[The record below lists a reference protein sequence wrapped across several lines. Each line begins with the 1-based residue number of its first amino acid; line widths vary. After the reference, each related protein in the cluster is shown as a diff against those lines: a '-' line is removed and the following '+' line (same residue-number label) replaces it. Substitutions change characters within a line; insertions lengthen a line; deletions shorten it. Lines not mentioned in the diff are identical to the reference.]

1 MCSWLQSG
9 NYGFDLNPGPE
20 QCSRQRAKKVVSD
33 SPGLVDFAIGQENSV
48 FNSPDGQVMF
58 LWNQFCSS
66 KSFWVGLVEMTSALV
81 NASFSLPEWQAVK
94 MIFFPP
100 CQGLLRN
107 VKRRYSL
114 GLQTT
119 RTFACL
125 GWQRWNED
133 TKMVSSVSTFTLNK
147 LAVQLSIFIFL
158 LKIRGPPHTTG
169 LLNNKGKL
177 DLPVGQEFRGRQAD
191 QLPSNENKKP
201 TTYSVAQHTRN
212 YVVSEPF

>member
-9 NYGFDLNPGPE
+9 NYGFNLNPGPE

-133 TKMVSSVSTFTLNK
+133 AKMVSSVSTFTLNK

-158 LKIRGPPHTTG
+158 WKLEILRIPRVYYTTRVNWIYRWARNSG
-169 LLNNKGKL
+169 VAKRTNYLVMKTKN
-177 DLPVGQEFRGRQAD
+177 Q
-191 QLPSNENKKP
+191 QLIL
-201 TTYSVAQHTRN
+201 
-212 YVVSEPF
+212 